1 MVALLFGGNME
12 KLKRKKLDKQER
24 QMPTNIEQ
32 LIKYYSL
39 EHVWTY
45 IDKIIDKINEIERGG

>member
-1 MVALLFGGNME
+1 ME
-12 KLKRKKLDKQER
+12 KLKRKKVDKQEK

-45 IDKIIDKINEIERGG
+45 IDKIIDKLNEIERGG